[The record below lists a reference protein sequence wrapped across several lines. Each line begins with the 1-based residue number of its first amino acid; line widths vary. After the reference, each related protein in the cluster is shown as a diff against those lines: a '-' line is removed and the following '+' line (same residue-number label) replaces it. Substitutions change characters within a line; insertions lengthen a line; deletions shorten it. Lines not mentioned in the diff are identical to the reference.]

1 MKEVPVNRITE
12 QEANLDVPVW
22 ARKQLESSGEITALK
37 GAYHGASTRRRNIK
51 EFNPGSGDANSDSL
65 ADLPKLRERSRDS
78 LRNNPIATGAINT
91 NLTHIVGP
99 GLKVQSRIDN
109 TILKMPEAEAEEWQR
124 KAEAEFRSWAESLD
138 VDIARGMNF
147 YGYQNLVCR
156 SVLESGDIFVPFL
169 FKKLATSNYG
179 LRLQAIEAD
188 RISNP
193 NDAIDTKQITGGVE
207 KDPDGKPSKYHIR
220 TRHPGADTNLRDERK
235 WVAINAFSSTG
246 RRNILHVYEKL
257 RPMQTRGIPYLAPV
271 LEMLHNLGKYS
282 DAELQAAVIA
292 SYFTVFIETEA
303 GNIGLAPFEPTAESG
318 GTTSDKDYRLA
329 SGALL
334 RLKKGEKITTA
345 NPGRPNSS
353 FDAFVDAIFRQI
365 GAALGLSHD
374 VLIQSFNKSYSAS
387 RAALLLAWKMFSTRR
402 AWLETYFC
410 DPVYAAWMEEAVLR
424 DRIVAPGFL
433 EDPLIRMA
441 YLGNIWTGPSHGQ
454 IDPTKE
460 TKAAQMRIDGLMS
473 TIDQEVAALGGDFD
487 QNMQQIRKEAKF
499 KKELGIGTPQRSEVG
514 GQRPEEEE
522 EEDKETEKE

>member
-1 MKEVPVNRITE
+1 MKEVVEDRLTE
-12 QEANLDVPVW
+12 DHSRVGQLPTWGV
-22 ARKQLESSGEITALK
+22 KQLESSGTITALK

-91 NLTHIVGP
+91 NLTHVVGS
-99 GLKVQSRIDN
+99 GLTMQSRIDN
-109 TILKMPEAEAEEWQR
+109 NILDISEKEADVWQR
-124 KAEAEFRSWAESLD
+124 KTEAEFKSHVESLD
-138 VDIARGMNF
+138 FDIASGMNF
-147 YGYQNLVCR
+147 YGFQNLVLR

-193 NDAIDTKQITGGVE
+193 NDTIDTKQITAGVE
-207 KDPDGKPSKYHIR
+207 KDTDGKPSKYHIR

-257 RPMQTRGIPYLAPV
+257 RPGQTRGIPYLAPV

-292 SYFTVFIETEA
+292 SYFTVFIKTEA
-303 GNIGLAPFEPTAESG
+303 GNTGLAPFEPTAESG
-318 GTTSDKDYRLA
+318 GTTSDSDYRLA
-329 SGALL
+329 SGAVL
-334 RLKKGEKITTA
+334 RLKKGEEVTTA

-353 FDAFVDAIFRQI
+353 FDAFVAAISEQL
-365 GAALGLSHD
+365 GAGLGLPVE
-374 VLIQSFNKSYSAS
+374 VLIQHFGSSFSAS

-402 AWLETYFC
+402 SWLITYFC
-410 DPVYAAWMEEAVLR
+410 NPVYEAWMEEAVLR

-433 EDPLIRMA
+433 EDPLIRKA
-441 YLGNIWTGPSHGQ
+441 YLNNIWTGPTQGQ
-454 IDPTKE
+454 IDQLKE
-460 TKAAQMRIDGLMS
+460 TKAAKLRNDSLMS

-499 KKELGIGTPQRSEVG
+499 KKELGIGQTSEVG

-522 EEDKETEKE
+522 EEDKEEEENN

>member
-12 QEANLDVPVW
+12 QEANLNVPVW

-109 TILKMPEAEAEEWQR
+109 DILGMSDPEAEEWQR
-124 KAEAEFRSWAESLD
+124 KTEAEFKSHVESLD
-138 VDIARGMNF
+138 FDIARGMNF
-147 YGYQNLVCR
+147 YGFQNLVLR
-156 SVLESGDIFVPFL
+156 SVLESGDTFVPFL

-179 LRLQAIEAD
+179 LRLQTIEAD
-188 RISNP
+188 RITNP
-193 NDAIDTKQITGGVE
+193 NDAPDTNEITAGVE
-207 KDPDGKPSKYHIR
+207 KNSDGKPIKYHIS
-220 TRHPGADTNLRDERK
+220 TRHPGADANLQGKQEWD
-235 WVAINAFSSTG
+235 AINAFSPSG
-246 RRNILHVYEKL
+246 RRNILHVFEKL
-257 RPMQTRGIPYLAPV
+257 RPGQTRGIPYLAPV

-303 GNIGLAPFEPTAESG
+303 GNIGLAPFEPTVESG
-318 GTTSDKDYRLA
+318 GATSDKDYRLA
-329 SGALL
+329 SGTVL

-353 FDAFVDAIFRQI
+353 FDPFVKAISEQL
-365 GAALGLSHD
+365 GTALGLPFELLVQHFSS
-374 VLIQSFNKSYSAS
+374 SFSAS
-387 RAALLLAWKMFSTRR
+387 QGAYMLAWKMFSTRQS
-402 AWLETYFC
+402 WLVAHFC

-424 DRIVAPGFL
+424 ERIVAPGFL

-441 YLGNIWTGPSHGQ
+441 YLSNIWQGPPR
-454 IDPTKE
+454 DPLDPVKGG
-460 TKAAQMRIDGLMS
+460 KAAKMRMESFLT
-473 TIDQEVAALGGDFD
+473 TIDQETAALGGDFD

-499 KKELGIGTPQRSEVG
+499 KKELGIGTAQRSEVG
-514 GQRPEEEE
+514 GQKSEE
-522 EEDKETEKE
+522 EEDKEDKEDKD